1 LNVLSLGVNVEDW
14 AGPAETAMAD
24 RVAQDRFLT
33 MEPLSRATP
42 LDPQILAGEWRVF
55 ERSGVPTTDHD
66 GNYTFE
72 WRSSEIEQVCSVP
85 SAESSG
91 EDASPEEPGEAG
103 WALWLPEGI
112 WTGIEYT
119 SGGGLRIK
127 VGWMLRKNVQQ
138 VIMREYRQ
146 SGELEEVS
154 ASFCVRG
161 GWEGGAM

>member
-1 LNVLSLGVNVEDW
+1 
-14 AGPAETAMAD
+14 
-24 RVAQDRFLT
+24 
-33 MEPLSRATP
+33 
-42 LDPQILAGEWRVF
+42 
-55 ERSGVPTTDHD
+55 
-66 GNYTFE
+66 
-72 WRSSEIEQVCSVP
+72 VP

-91 EDASPEEPGEAG
+91 KDASPEEPGEAG

-127 VGWMLRKNVQQ
+127 VGWMLRENVQQ